1 MKTRAELRLEV
12 LLFYFQKAFVGIGM
26 NLSGSHPSFGKYAIC
41 QKGLVTFMEPQLSMF
56 YALSF
61 IAVALAF
68 AFAVY
73 LYLWVKRQR
82 TENAKIKEV
91 SALIKEGANT
101 FMRREYKI
109 LAIFAGVAAV
119 LIFLFLP
126 APVWKGKILS
136 NLSMALAYLAGT
148 ALSAVAGKIGILV
161 ATCANSRAA
170 EGAKRGIKPAFLIG
184 FRGGAVMGLAV
195 VGFSL
200 LGVAAVLMIVGDST
214 ILLGFS
220 FGASSLAL
228 FAKAGGGI
236 FTKTAD
242 ISADLT
248 GKVELGIPE
257 DDPRNPAVIADN
269 VGDNVGDVAGMG
281 ADLFDSN
288 VAAMASALVI
298 AQSLSGGKFANVSM
312 VFCYAALGLIASILG
327 IAAARIGKKGNPT
340 RALNSS
346 TYITTAI
353 FIVLTALATLLFEGF
368 SWRIWG
374 ASAVGLLVGVIIGI
388 TTDYFTDDSKPIV
401 RRVAHASKSGP
412 AFTILSGV
420 SYGFVSAL
428 PAMAGIA
435 VSALVAYKICEPMG
449 PGYAIFGISMA
460 AVGMLSIVGMII
472 SNDAYGPIVDNARGL
487 AEMGDLGEETI
498 RTADELDSAG
508 NTVKAVT
515 KGFSIGAAGLTVI
528 SLLGA
533 FLSEVN
539 VALIEA
545 GKQAITG
552 FDIMNP
558 TVFFGILIGAAIP
571 AVFSAMLILGVDKNA
586 QRMVGEIH
594 RQFDSIPGLREGKA
608 GVKPEYGKC
617 IDIATSGALR
627 ELIPAGLM
635 TIVATLIVGFVGGPL
650 AIGGFLLGNIVTGLL
665 LALFMSNAGGLWDNS
680 KKYVESGNE
689 GGKGSDAHKSA
700 VVGDTVGDPFKDT
713 AGPSI
718 NTQITVVSL
727 VASLMSSLFV
737 AFSIFG

>member
-1 MKTRAELRLEV
+1 MESHLS
-12 LLFYFQKAFVGIGM
+12 LFYG
-26 NLSGSHPSFGKYAIC
+26 
-41 QKGLVTFMEPQLSMF
+41 
-56 YALSF
+56 LSF
-61 IAVALAF
+61 LTVVLAF
-68 AFAVY
+68 AFAAY
-73 LYLWVKRQR
+73 LYLWVKKQK
-82 TENAKIKEV
+82 TVNAKIQEV

-101 FMRREYKI
+101 FMRREYTI
-109 LAIFAGVAAV
+109 LAKFAAVAAV
-119 LIFLFLP
+119 LILLFLP
-126 APVWKGKILS
+126 SPIWQGDPVPNI
-136 NLSMALAYLAGT
+136 SMAVAYIAGT
-148 ALSAVAGKIGILV
+148 VLSAIAGKIGILV
-161 ATCANSRAA
+161 ATFSNGRAA
-170 EGAKRGIKPAFLIG
+170 EGAQKGLKPAFLIG
-184 FRGGAVMGLAV
+184 FRGGAVMGLLV
-195 VGFSL
+195 VGCSL
-200 LGVAAVLMIVGDST
+200 FGVAAVLMLTGDSS

-236 FTKTAD
+236 FTKAAD
-242 ISADLT
+242 VAADLT
-248 GKVELGIPE
+248 GKVELGIAE

-288 VAAMASALVI
+288 VAAMSSALVI
-298 AQSLSGGKFANVSM
+298 AQSLSGGAFANTSM
-312 VFCYAALGLIASILG
+312 VFCYAILGLLASVVG
-327 IAAARIGKKGNPT
+327 IATARVGKNGNPT

-346 TYITTAI
+346 TYVTTAI
-353 FIVLTALATLLFEGF
+353 FLALTAGATLLFEGF

-388 TTDYFTDDSKPIV
+388 ATDYFTDDSKPIV
-401 RRVAHASKSGP
+401 RKVAHASGSGP

-420 SYGFVSAL
+420 SYGFISAL
-428 PAMAGIA
+428 PAMLGIA
-435 VSALVAYKICEPMG
+435 VSALVAYKLCEPMG
-449 PGYAIFGISMA
+449 DGYAIFGISMA

-533 FLSEVN
+533 FMSEAN
-539 VALIEA
+539 AALAEA
-545 GKQAITG
+545 GKALITG
-552 FDIMNP
+552 FDIMSP

-586 QRMVGEIH
+586 QRMVAEIH
-594 RQFDSIPGLREGKA
+594 RQFATIPGLKEGREDA
-608 GVKPEYGKC
+608 KPEYGKC
-617 IDIATSGALR
+617 IDIATTGALR

-635 TIVATLIVGFVGGPL
+635 SIVATLVVGFIGGPL
-650 AIGGFLLGNIVTGLL
+650 AIGGFLLGNIVSGLL
-665 LALFMSNAGGLWDNS
+665 LALFMSNSGGLWDNS
-680 KKYVESGNE
+680 KKYVEAGNE
-689 GGKGSDAHKSA
+689 GGKGSEAHKSA
-700 VVGDTVGDPFKDT
+700 VIGDTVGDPFKDT

-727 VASLMSSLFV
+727 VSSLLSSLFV
-737 AFSIFG
+737 LFSIFD

>member
-1 MKTRAELRLEV
+1 MDASMTLIYCV
-12 LLFYFQKAFVGIGM
+12 
-26 NLSGSHPSFGKYAIC
+26 SFFSVVI
-41 QKGLVTFMEPQLSMF
+41 
-56 YALSF
+56 AL
-61 IAVALAF
+61 

-73 LYLWVKRQR
+73 LHLWVKRQPVENR
-82 TENAKIKEV
+82 TIREV
-91 SALIKEGANT
+91 SALIKAGANT
-101 FMRREYKI
+101 FMRKEYRI

-119 LIFLFLP
+119 LLFIFLPNPIWSQEFE
-126 APVWKGKILS
+126 AVK
-136 NLSMALAYLAGT
+136 NLQMVIAYVAGT
-148 ALSAVAGKIGILV
+148 VLSAIAGKMGIIV
-161 ATCANSRAA
+161 ATSSNGRSAEAA
-170 EGAKRGIKPAFLIG
+170 QKGIEPAFLIG

-195 VGFSL
+195 VGISL
-200 LGVAAVLMIVGDST
+200 FGVAGVLMLFGDTT
-214 ILLGFS
+214 ISLGFS

-242 ISADLT
+242 VSADLT

-288 VAAMASALVI
+288 VAAMTSALVL
-298 AQSLSGGKFANVSM
+298 ATSLQAAGSQFADVAM
-312 VFCYAALGLIASILG
+312 VFMYAALGLISSIIG
-327 IAAARIGKKGNPT
+327 IATARIGKGGTPT
-340 RALNSS
+340 KALNSS
-346 TYITTAI
+346 TYVTSGV
-353 FIVLTALATLLFEGF
+353 FVVLTALATLIFRGF

-374 ASAVGLLVGVIIGI
+374 ASTVGLVVGVIIGL

-401 RRVAHASKSGP
+401 KKVAHASRSGS
-412 AFTILSGV
+412 AFTVLSGV
-420 SYGFVSAL
+420 SYGFISAL
-428 PAMAGIA
+428 PAMIGIA
-435 VSALVAYKICEPMG
+435 VSALAAYKICEPVG
-449 PGYAIFGISMA
+449 TQYALFGIAMA

-487 AEMGDLGEETI
+487 AEMGGLGEETI
-498 RTADELDSAG
+498 RIADELDSAG

-515 KGFSIGAAGLTVI
+515 KGFAIGAAGLTVI

-533 FLSEVN
+533 YMSEAN
-539 VALIEA
+539 VALESL
-545 GKQAITG
+545 GRDLITG

-558 TVFFGILIGAAIP
+558 VVFFGLLIGAAIP

-586 QRMVGEIH
+586 QRMVAEIH
-594 RQFDSIPGLREGKA
+594 RQFREIRGLREGKP
-608 GVKPEYGKC
+608 GVKPEYDRC

-635 TIVATLIVGFVGGPL
+635 AIIATLLVGFIGGPL
-650 AIGGFLLGNIVTGLL
+650 AIGGFLMGNIVSGLL
-665 LALFMSNAGGLWDNS
+665 LSLFMSNAGGLWDNS
-680 KKYVESGNE
+680 KKYVEAGNE
-689 GGKGSDAHKSA
+689 GGKGSEAHKAA

-727 VASLMSSLFV
+727 VASLMSALFA
-737 AFSIFG
+737 AFSIFH

>member
-1 MKTRAELRLEV
+1 MSLIYVISLFSV
-12 LLFYFQKAFVGIGM
+12 LI
-26 NLSGSHPSFGKYAIC
+26 
-41 QKGLVTFMEPQLSMF
+41 
-56 YALSF
+56 
-61 IAVALAF
+61 AF
-68 AFAVY
+68 AFAAY
-73 LYLWVKRQR
+73 LLLWVKKQKCD
-82 TENAKIKEV
+82 NAKIVEV
-91 SALIKEGANT
+91 AGLIKAGANT
-101 FMRREYKI
+101 FMRKEYLV
-109 LAIFAGVAAV
+109 LAKFAGVAAV

-126 APVWKGKILS
+126 HPIWSGNISQNIAIALS
-136 NLSMALAYLAGT
+136 YIAGT
-148 ALSAVAGKIGILV
+148 VLSAIAGKIGILV
-161 ATCANSRAA
+161 ATSANGRAA
-170 EGAKRGIKPAFLIG
+170 VAAKEGIKPAFMIG

-200 LGVAAVLMIVGDST
+200 LGVSAVLLLVGDAG

-288 VAAMASALVI
+288 VAAMTAALVL
-298 AQSLSGGKFANVSM
+298 AQALGGTINTAM
-312 VFCYAALGLIASILG
+312 VFCYAALGLIASIIG
-327 IAAARIGKKGNPT
+327 IATARITKKGGPT

-346 TYITTAI
+346 TYVTTGL
-353 FIVLTALATLLFEGF
+353 FIALTALATLIFNGF

-401 RRVAHASKSGP
+401 RRVAKASQSGP

-420 SYGFVSAL
+420 SYGFISAL
-428 PAMAGIA
+428 PAMIGIA
-435 VSALVAYKICEPMG
+435 ISALTAYKICEPMG
-449 PGYAIFGISMA
+449 PGYAMFGISMA

-472 SNDAYGPIVDNARGL
+472 SNDAFGPIVDNARGL
-487 AEMGDLGEETI
+487 AEMGGLGDEPI
-498 RTADELDSAG
+498 RIADELDSAG

-515 KGFSIGAAGLTVI
+515 KGFAIGAAGLTVI

-533 FLSEVN
+533 YLSEVN
-539 VALIEA
+539 VALLAA
-545 GKQAITG
+545 GKAIITG
-552 FDIMNP
+552 FDVMNP
-558 TVFFGILIGAAIP
+558 LVFFGILIGAAIP
-571 AVFSAMLILGVDKNA
+571 AVFSAMLMLGVDKNA
-586 QRMVGEIH
+586 QRMVAEIH
-594 RQFDSIPGLREGKA
+594 RQFREIAGLKEGKE
-608 GVKPEYGKC
+608 GVVPEYDRC
-617 IDIATSGALR
+617 IDIATHGALL

-635 TIVATLIVGFVGGPL
+635 TIVATLLVGFIGGPS
-650 AIGGFLLGNIVTGLL
+650 AIGGFLLGNIISGLL

-680 KKYVESGNE
+680 KKFIEAGNE
-689 GGKGSDAHKSA
+689 GGKGSDAHKAA

-727 VASLMSSLFV
+727 VASLMSGLFV
-737 AFSIFG
+737 AFSLFH